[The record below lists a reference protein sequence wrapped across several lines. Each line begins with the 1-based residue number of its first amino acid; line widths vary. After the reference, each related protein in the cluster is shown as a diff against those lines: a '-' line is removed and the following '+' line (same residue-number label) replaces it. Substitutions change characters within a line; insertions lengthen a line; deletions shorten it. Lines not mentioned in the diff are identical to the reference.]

1 MPVHEFSNHSTT
13 HFAAYIQDCI
23 NNYDVDNLFDYY
35 FDEISLD
42 HTMIKQMLDPQRDS
56 LLFSFSVSVINF
68 DYEYYLKKCV
78 GPGDWRSILE
88 VFESYEVSV
97 PDYNDK
103 LIETDDEYFY
113 EYIYDL
119 RGDYVDKLA
128 HRIAKEVLEILFLNR
143 ILLKDF
149 HVRVA
154 KFLKK
159 LDKEKYPELFR
170 RNGTV
175 HRTSYWPKWLN
186 NALFHRE
193 QGRCTLCGEDL
204 SRLIYIDA
212 KPQIDHIVPL
222 ALGGTNDT
230 TNFQLLCATCN
241 ADKLDHTIVTKNRR
255 SSFFY

>member
-23 NNYDVDNLFDYY
+23 NNYDIDNLFDYY
-35 FDEISLD
+35 FDENLD
-42 HTMIKQMLDPQRDS
+42 HTMINQMLNPQRES

-68 DYEYYLKKCV
+68 DYEYYLKKWV
-78 GPGDWRSILE
+78 EPKDWNSIIE
-88 VFESYEVSV
+88 VFESYKVSV
-97 PDYNDK
+97 PNYNEK
-103 LIETDDEYFY
+103 LMEIDDEYFY
-113 EYIYDL
+113 KYIYDL
-119 RGDYVDKLA
+119 RGEYVDKLA
-128 HRIAKEVLEILFLNR
+128 HTIAKEVLEILFLDR

-154 KFLKK
+154 KFLEK
-159 LDKEKYPELFR
+159 LDKEKYQQLFR
-170 RNGTV
+170 SNGTV
-175 HRTSYWPKWLN
+175 YRTRYWPKWLN

-204 SRLIYIDA
+204 SRLIYMDA
-212 KPQIDHIVPL
+212 KPEIDHIVPL

-241 ADKLDHTIVTKNRR
+241 ADKLDRTIVTKNRR

>member
-23 NNYDVDNLFDYY
+23 NNYDLDNLFDYY
-35 FDEISLD
+35 FDESSLD
-42 HTMIKQMLDPQRDS
+42 QIMINQMLNPKRDS
-56 LLFSFSVSVINF
+56 LLFSFSVSIINF

-78 GPGDWRSILE
+78 SPGDWQSILE
-88 VFESYEVSV
+88 VFDSYKVSI
-97 PDYNDK
+97 PYYDK
-103 LIETDDEYFY
+103 NSIEIDDEYFY
-113 EYIYDL
+113 EYIFDL
-119 RGDYVDKLA
+119 RGEYVDKLA
-128 HRIAKEVLEILFLNR
+128 HAIAKEALEILFLNR

-154 KFLKK
+154 KFLEEI
-159 LDKEKYPELFR
+159 DKEKYPKLFR
-170 RNGTV
+170 HNGAV
-175 HRTSYWPKWLN
+175 YRTTYWPKWLET
-186 NALFHRE
+186 ALFHRE

-204 SRLIYIDA
+204 SKLIYMDA

-241 ADKLDHTIVTKNRR
+241 ANKRDHTIVTKNRR